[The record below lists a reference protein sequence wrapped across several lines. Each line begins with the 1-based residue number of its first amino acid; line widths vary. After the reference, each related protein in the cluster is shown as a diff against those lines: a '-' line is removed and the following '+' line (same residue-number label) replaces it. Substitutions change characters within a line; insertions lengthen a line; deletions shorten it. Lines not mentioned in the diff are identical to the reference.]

1 MIELKIKTVEA
12 ELITASQTP
21 QMKAKFSCKP
31 RSRVHLYKNLICS
44 KRIQLNV
51 KYFTLAEG

>member
-21 QMKAKFSCKP
+21 QMKAKIFLQAP
-31 RSRVHLYKNLICS
+31 YKNLICS

-51 KYFTLAEG
+51 KYFALAEG